1 MKKILAILLA
11 TCMLLSSFGVFA
23 YDPAEAELKANA
35 LNTLGLFK
43 GTDKGYELEKPLTR
57 LEALIM
63 LIRLSGNEM
72 NALYPEEEI
81 KSPFTDAPDWEGAAS
96 YMAYGYHN
104 KITSGISET
113 EFAPNMEASLQMYI
127 TFVLRALGYVDT
139 EEGSVWE
146 RWETLGVQAGILGEN
161 TDKATFLRGDA
172 AVISRAAL
180 DAKLYN
186 SETTLKEKLIEAGVI
201 NAFTLSIAQISE
213 GKAVTPES
221 PLSGILAKMYAG
233 VQDIYPQGLMTMEF
247 KAEDGKYWIA
257 GEETAKEEFVS
268 YLASFIGADAE
279 KIGVTEAIVCEPMMT
294 SNAHSVAVLRV
305 KDGVDVA
312 MAKAEIKNNVDP
324 RKWICVGVNPKNV
337 MVENI
342 GNLIALIMDN
352 NVGNQMSKNF
362 RSMDTTLA
370 VPAENGYLNID
381 GRYIEAGEA
390 YNKASAQKFA
400 EKFAALKS
408 EHFAENKT
416 YFATIP
422 EQSFYVKDKTVHYLN
437 HNSISAD
444 LGDMLYDWTQIEIA
458 DALTMDDYYT
468 TDRHWKQE
476 NLFDVMNMFGAA
488 MNFTV
493 SPDAYT
499 ETVVENY
506 RGDFAKDIADIPA
519 ETLKYLVSDVT
530 TGATV
535 ADFQDKKATTVYN
548 ESKLTSKTPY
558 DVFLSGATP
567 LTVITN
573 PAQTN
578 GRRLIIFR
586 DSFGSS
592 IAPLFIEAYA
602 EVTLVDLRY
611 MSSSLLKQFVKFDN
625 AEVLV
630 LLSDAIVNNS
640 TILK

>member
-1 MKKILAILLA
+1 MKKILALLLTA
-11 TCMLLSSFGVFA
+11 CLLISPLGVFA
-23 YDPAEAELKANA
+23 YDSTEAELKANT

-63 LIRLSGNEM
+63 LIRLSGNEL
-72 NALYPEEEI
+72 NALYPEEELAH
-81 KSPFTDAPDWEGAAS
+81 PFTDAPDWEGAEN

-104 KITSGISET
+104 KITAGVSET
-113 EFAPNMEASLQMYI
+113 EFAPDAEASLQMFV
-127 TFVLRALGYVDT
+127 TFVLRALGYEDA
-139 EEGSVWE
+139 VWE
-146 RWETLGVQAGILGEN
+146 NWETLGTAAGIISAA
-161 TDKATFLRGDA
+161 TDRTSFLRGDA
-172 AVISRAAL
+172 AIISRAAL
-180 DAKLYN
+180 DAKMNN
-186 SETTLKEKLIEAGVI
+186 SDVTLKDKLIEEGI
-201 NAFTLSIAQISE
+201 LNAFTLSIAQVTE

-221 PLSGILAKMYAG
+221 PISDILAKLYAG
-233 VQDIYPQGLMTMEF
+233 VKDIYPQGLMTMEF
-247 KAEDGKYWIA
+247 KVEDGKYFVA
-257 GEETAKEEFVS
+257 GEESEKADFIS
-268 YLASFIGADAE
+268 FLAGFIGADAE
-279 KIGVTEAIVCEPMMT
+279 KIGVTEAIVCEPMMS
-294 SNAHSVAVLRV
+294 SNAHSVAVVRV
-305 KDGVDVA
+305 KDGTDIE
-312 MAKAEIKNNVDP
+312 MAKAEIKKNVDP

-352 NVGNQMSKNF
+352 NVGNQMSANF
-362 RSMDTTLA
+362 RSMDTSLI
-370 VPAENGYLNID
+370 VPAENGYMHID
-381 GRYIEAGEA
+381 GRYIEAGDA

-400 EKFAALKS
+400 EKFTALK
-408 EHFAENKT
+408 EAHFAENKT

-422 EQSFYVKDKTVHYLN
+422 EKSFYVKDKTVHYLN

-444 LGDMLYDWTQIEIA
+444 LSDMLYDWTEIDIA
-458 DALTMDDYYT
+458 DALTIEDFYT

-476 NLFDVMNMFGAA
+476 SLFGVMDKFASA

-499 ETVVENY
+499 ETTVEGY
-506 RGDFAKDIADIPA
+506 TGDYAKDIAGLPA
-519 ETLKYLVSDVT
+519 EKLTYLVSDVIT
-530 TGATV
+530 AATV
-535 ADFQDKKATTVYN
+535 EDFQNKKATTVYN
-548 ESKLTSKTPY
+548 EEKLNSAIPY

-573 PAQTN
+573 PNAAET
-578 GRRLIIFR
+578 RELVIFR

-592 IAPLFIEAYA
+592 IAPLFIEAYSKI
-602 EVTLVDLRY
+602 TLVDLRY
-611 MSSSLLKQFVKFDN
+611 MNSTLLKQFVKFDQ